1 MAWTEIRERHSEM
14 GMGKVKELLA
24 ETKENLEM
32 LCEMVEEMEGDDYGE
47 RGGQYGQ
54 RGGYV
59 NRRDDG
65 SSSVGMRRGYRIYQ
79 DDDEYGERRRRDSR
93 GRYM

>member
-14 GMGKVKELLA
+14 GMGKVRELLA

-47 RGGQYGQ
+47 RGG
-54 RGGYV
+54 YV
-59 NRRDDG
+59 NRGGDG
-65 SSSVGMRRGYRIYQ
+65 GSSVGMRRGYRIYQ

>member
-14 GMGKVKELLA
+14 GMGKIKELLA

-47 RGGQYGQ
+47 RGG
-54 RGGYV
+54 YV
-59 NRRDDG
+59 NRRGDG
-65 SSSVGMRRGYRIYQ
+65 GSSVGMRRGYRIYQ
-79 DDDEYGERRRRDSR
+79 DDDEFSERRRRDSR

>member
-1 MAWTEIRERHSEM
+1 MAWTESREGQCEM
-14 GMGKVKELLA
+14 GMGKSKELLA

-32 LCEMVEEMEGDDYGE
+32 LCEIVDEMEGDSG
-47 RGGQYGQ
+47 
-54 RGGYV
+54 
-59 NRRDDG
+59 
-65 SSSVGMRRGYRIYQ
+65 SSVGMRRGYRIYQ

>member
-1 MAWTEIRERHSEM
+1 MAWTEIRERHSET
-14 GMGKVKELLA
+14 GMGKVRELLA

-47 RGGQYGQ
+47 RGG
-54 RGGYV
+54 YV
-59 NRRDDG
+59 NRRGDG
-65 SSSVGMRRGYRIYQ
+65 GSSVGMRRGYRIYQ

>member
-47 RGGQYGQ
+47 RGG
-54 RGGYV
+54 YV
-59 NRRDDG
+59 NRRGDG
-65 SSSVGMRRGYRIYQ
+65 GSSVGMRRGYRIYQ
-79 DDDEYGERRRRDSR
+79 DDDEFGERRRRDSR
-93 GRYM
+93 GRDM

>member
-24 ETKENLEM
+24 ETKENLEV
-32 LCEMVEEMEGDDYGE
+32 LCEMVEELEGDDYGE
-47 RGGQYGQ
+47 RGG
-54 RGGYV
+54 YV
-59 NRRDDG
+59 NRRGDG
-65 SSSVGMRRGYRIYQ
+65 GSSVGMRRGYRIYQ
-79 DDDEYGERRRRDSR
+79 DDDEFGERRRRDSR

>member
-1 MAWTEIRERHSEM
+1 MAWTEIRERHSET
-14 GMGKVKELLA
+14 GMGKVRELLA

-47 RGGQYGQ
+47 RGG
-54 RGGYV
+54 YV
-59 NRRDDG
+59 NRGGDG
-65 SSSVGMRRGYRIYQ
+65 GSSVGMRRGYRIYQ

>member
-47 RGGQYGQ
+47 RGG
-54 RGGYV
+54 YV
-59 NRRDDG
+59 NRGGDG
-65 SSSVGMRRGYRIYQ
+65 GASVGMRRGYRIYQ

>member
-47 RGGQYGQ
+47 RGG
-54 RGGYV
+54 YV
-59 NRRDDG
+59 NRRGDG
-65 SSSVGMRRGYRIYQ
+65 GSSVGMRRGYRIYQ
-79 DDDEYGERRRRDSR
+79 DDDEFGERRMRDSR

>member
-14 GMGKVKELLA
+14 GMGKVRELLA
-24 ETKENLEM
+24 ETKENLEI
-32 LCEMVEEMEGDDYGE
+32 LCEMVKELEGDDYGE
-47 RGGQYGQ
+47 RGG
-54 RGGYV
+54 YV
-59 NRRDDG
+59 NRGGDG
-65 SSSVGMRRGYRIYQ
+65 GPSVGMRRGYRIYQ

>member
-14 GMGKVKELLA
+14 GMGKIRELLA

-32 LCEMVEEMEGDDYGE
+32 LCEMVEEMESDDYGE
-47 RGGQYGQ
+47 RGG
-54 RGGYV
+54 YV
-59 NRRDDG
+59 NRGGDG
-65 SSSVGMRRGYRIYQ
+65 GSSVGMRRGYRIYQ

>member
-14 GMGKVKELLA
+14 GMGKIKELLA

-47 RGGQYGQ
+47 RGG
-54 RGGYV
+54 YV
-59 NRRDDG
+59 NRRGDG
-65 SSSVGMRRGYRIYQ
+65 GPSVGMRRGYRIYQ
-79 DDDEYGERRRRDSR
+79 DDDEFGERRRRDSR
-93 GRYM
+93 GHYM

>member
-14 GMGKVKELLA
+14 GMGKVKEILA

-47 RGGQYGQ
+47 RGG
-54 RGGYV
+54 YV
-59 NRRDDG
+59 NRRGDG
-65 SSSVGMRRGYRIYQ
+65 GSSVGMRRGYRIYQ

>member
-14 GMGKVKELLA
+14 GMGKIRELLA

-47 RGGQYGQ
+47 RGG
-54 RGGYV
+54 YV
-59 NRRDDG
+59 NRRGDG
-65 SSSVGMRRGYRIYQ
+65 GSSVGMRRGYRIYQ

>member
-32 LCEMVEEMEGDDYGE
+32 LCEIVEELEGDDYGE
-47 RGGQYGQ
+47 RGG
-54 RGGYV
+54 YV
-59 NRRDDG
+59 NRRGDG
-65 SSSVGMRRGYRIYQ
+65 GSSVGMRRGYRIYQ
-79 DDDEYGERRRRDSR
+79 DDDEFGERRRRDSR

>member
-24 ETKENLEM
+24 EAKENLEM

-47 RGGQYGQ
+47 RGG
-54 RGGYV
+54 YV
-59 NRRDDG
+59 NRRGDG
-65 SSSVGMRRGYRIYQ
+65 GSSVGMRRGYRIYQ
-79 DDDEYGERRRRDSR
+79 DDDEFGERRRRDSR

>member
-14 GMGKVKELLA
+14 GIGKVKELLA

-47 RGGQYGQ
+47 RGG
-54 RGGYV
+54 YV
-59 NRRDDG
+59 NRRGDG
-65 SSSVGMRRGYRIYQ
+65 GSSVGMRRGYRIYQ

>member
-14 GMGKVKELLA
+14 GMGKIRELLA

-47 RGGQYGQ
+47 RGG
-54 RGGYV
+54 YV
-59 NRRDDG
+59 NRRGDG
-65 SSSVGMRRGYRIYQ
+65 GSSVGMRRGYRIYQ
-79 DDDEYGERRRRDSR
+79 DDDDYGERRRRDSR

>member
-14 GMGKVKELLA
+14 GMGKIRELLA

-32 LCEMVEEMEGDDYGE
+32 LCEMVEKMEGDDYGQSCQ
-47 RGGQYGQ
+47 G
-54 RGGYV
+54 GGYV
-59 NRRDDG
+59 NRGGDG
-65 SSSVGMRRGYRIYQ
+65 GSSVGMRRGYRIYQ

>member
-1 MAWTEIRERHSEM
+1 MAWAEIRERHSEM
-14 GMGKVKELLA
+14 GMGKVRELLA

-47 RGGQYGQ
+47 RGG
-54 RGGYV
+54 YV
-59 NRRDDG
+59 NRRGDG
-65 SSSVGMRRGYRIYQ
+65 GSSVGMRRGYRIYQ

>member
-14 GMGKVKELLA
+14 GMGKIKELLA
-24 ETKENLEM
+24 ETKENLET

-47 RGGQYGQ
+47 RGG
-54 RGGYV
+54 YV
-59 NRRDDG
+59 NHGGDG
-65 SSSVGMRRGYRIYQ
+65 GSSVGMRRGYRIYQ
-79 DDDEYGERRRRDSR
+79 DDDEFGERRRRDSR

>member
-24 ETKENLEM
+24 ETKENLEI
-32 LCEMVEEMEGDDYGE
+32 LCEMVEEMEGDDYG
-47 RGGQYGQ
+47 Q

-59 NRRDDG
+59 NRGGDG
-65 SSSVGMRRGYRIYQ
+65 GSSVGMRRGYRIYQ